1 MGMES
6 GRGSILADRHR
17 VSRGDVRM
25 QAKKAL
31 QHKWFDDL
39 DMEAMDAMENPEV
52 LEDMCGGL

>member
-1 MGMES
+1 MEP

-17 VSRGDVRM
+17 VSRGDVRV